1 MEQKPASW
9 TTVTRHR
16 HKLTRHPDVLK
27 AYQDFKSQLAA
38 KGQTLEE
45 HVRATVFRGKDKKR
59 ERDSPVLVPNQFP
72 YWTTPG
78 IEHWVLWSPPSVG
91 PLSAAAVRAA
101 ITEQRPA
108 GAKAGTWFEN
118 PPAAK
123 TVPGIWHVHVFL
135 RAPL

>member
-1 MEQKPASW
+1 VARSSDNTITIKTQ
-9 TTVTRHR
+9 RN
-16 HKLTRHPDVLK
+16 KLTRHPDVLA
-27 AYQDFKSQLAA
+27 AYQDFKLQLAA
-38 KGQTLEE
+38 QGKRLEDNILE
-45 HVRATVFRGKDKKR
+45 KVINHADG
-59 ERDSPVLVPNQFP
+59 PVLVPNEFP
-72 YWTTPG
+72 YWIAPG

-123 TVPGIWHVHVFL
+123 TVPGIWHVHVFF
-135 RAPL
+135 R